1 MTSKLARKQKK
12 LSYKPL
18 VGGFTDLASFRAE
31 TGLTPADMS
40 DADAQNVIYMDAK
53 YHVENLEKENAK
65 LRAVTPVSTPAK
77 HIDYDPFYTAR
88 ILNDVYRPLNINSV
102 LETERLRQKIRNE
115 IDQERLLKL
124 LLNRKQAR
132 SQSRTRALSRTRAQ
146 SRTQS
151 RTRAQ
156 SRTQSQTQSRTQSQT
171 QSRTQARTRT
181 QHKSKSK
188 HRK

>member
-132 SQSRTRALSRTRAQ
+132 SQSRTRALSRTHLRTRSQ
-146 SRTQS
+146 SRTQI
-151 RTRAQ
+151 RTRA
-156 SRTQSQTQSRTQSQT
+156 

>member
-124 LLNRKQAR
+124 LLNRKQTRPQLRTR
-132 SQSRTRALSRTRAQ
+132 SQLRTRAQ
-146 SRTQS
+146 SRSQL
-151 RTRAQ
+151 RTRSQ
-156 SRTQSQTQSRTQSQT
+156 SRTQIRTRA